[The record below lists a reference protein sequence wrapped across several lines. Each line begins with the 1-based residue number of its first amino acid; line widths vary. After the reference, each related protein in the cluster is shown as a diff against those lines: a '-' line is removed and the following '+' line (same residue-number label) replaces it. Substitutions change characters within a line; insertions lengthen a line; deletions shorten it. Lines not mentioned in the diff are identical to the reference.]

1 MNPDDKAKRLR
12 IYISSTDK
20 FKHSPLYEVIVYAA
34 RRYGIAGATVF
45 KGIMGFGASSEIYS
59 NKLWEISEKLPL
71 VVEIIDEAPK
81 IDSFLESI
89 TPFFEKIGKGHIITL
104 EETKVI
110 MHKTGN
116 KNLSENLKI

>member
-1 MNPDDKAKRLR
+1 MKPDFKAKRLR

-34 RRYGIAGATVF
+34 RRYGITGATVF

-71 VVEIIDEAPK
+71 IVEIIDEPHK
-81 IDSFLESI
+81 IDLFFESI
-89 TPFFEKIGKGHIITL
+89 KPYFEKIGKGHIITVD
-104 EETKVI
+104 ETSVI
-110 MHKTGN
+110 MHKTGS
-116 KNLSENLKI
+116 KK